1 MLIYWILNSF
11 ILIMFYIFFFMNSN
25 KMFFYYF
32 LFFSTLI
39 SISSNSWLGCWIGL
53 EINLL
58 SFIPLI
64 SNSKNLLTSEAALKY
79 FLVQSIASINFL
91 FSIILKMI
99 LLKNFE
105 MNMIFSIMINSSMM
119 MKMGS
124 VPFHFWFPNIIEGL
138 SWLNC
143 FILMSWQ
150 KISPMIL
157 MSYYINNNFIM
168 FIASMNTIIGTLG
181 GLNQTSLRKIMTFSS
196 INNLGWM
203 LLSLMISNMLWFF
216 YFFFYSF
223 LIGIVCLMFNMF
235 NVSFM
240 NQLFIFNMNYSIK
253 FSLFLNFLSLSGL
266 PPLLGFFPK
275 WIIINFLINNN
286 FLLICLIFIFMSLIM
301 MFIYI
306 RIIYSSIMFN
316 YLKMKWFKFFLKNK
330 QLSMINIMNLI
341 SILGIIFNTF
351 FFF

>member
-266 PPLLGFFPK
+266 PPFLGFFPK